1 MTRRLLGGVGIVPLF
16 EPIDIGA
23 AAADSETILVG
34 NASLISII
42 LQFGN
47 ITADNTLILYAGATA
62 GAKTTGLAFTYRVSG
77 ADYKAIA
84 ADQYGADVAV
94 AATGLVLTAASFDHR
109 TMVIDLA
116 DADMPAGQPWLTAN
130 LDGSA
135 TVQLVAGVALMG
147 GLRYA
152 PAASMVPAS

>member
-1 MTRRLLGGVGIVPLF
+1 
-16 EPIDIGA
+16 
-23 AAADSETILVG
+23 
-34 NASLISII
+34 
-42 LQFGN
+42 
-47 ITADNTLILYAGATA
+47 
-62 GAKTTGLAFTYRVSG
+62 
-77 ADYKAIA
+77 
-84 ADQYGADVAV
+84 
-94 AATGLVLTAASFDHR
+94 
-109 TMVIDLA
+109 MVIDLA